1 MRRYLIVALAITG
14 LAPIPP
20 ADAAT
25 TVGSKLERTPNGTAC
40 AHPPGTLSCT
50 DAQLTLPAASAAP
63 GGVVIATPGVV
74 VRWRI
79 KTGVSSATSV
89 TGRLRV
95 LRDNGGVR
103 TGGLE
108 TIPVA
113 AGVHEFATRLPI
125 AAGERLGVDLTTSGV
140 DFVTA
145 LTALYVSAG
154 TGAYNRWV
162 PPVADGASA
171 SPTTTSNN
179 VELLLNGDVEADADG
194 DGFGDETQDL
204 CPTSAA
210 FQAAC
215 PVVAPP
221 GDTTAPAIANHRIR
235 GVVANRA
242 VTVTATSSEAGSL
255 TATGTV
261 AVGNTSRT
269 YRLKGATKS
278 VAAGKRATLRLKMS
292 KRAFNALRRAY
303 RRAGRKARVTIS
315 LACTDAAGN
324 RSAAKRVRKRVRP
337 ARASRA

>member
-1 MRRYLIVALAITG
+1 MRRYLIFAIAIVG
-14 LAPIPP
+14 LAPIP
-20 ADAAT
+20 AAHAAT
-25 TVGSKLERTPNGTAC
+25 TIGSKLERTPNGTAC
-40 AHPPGTLSCT
+40 AHPPGTVSCT
-50 DAQLTLPAASAAP
+50 DAQRTLPAASAAP
-63 GGVVIATPGVV
+63 GGVVVAAPGVV

-108 TIPVA
+108 TIPVT
-113 AGVHEFATRLPI
+113 AGIHQFATRLPI
-125 AAGERLGVDLTTSGV
+125 AAGERLGVDLTTSGF

-154 TGAYNRWV
+154 TGAYDRWI

-171 SPTTTSNN
+171 GPTTTSND

-210 FQAAC
+210 LQTAC
-215 PVVAPP
+215 PVAPP
-221 GDTTAPAIANHRIR
+221 KDTTAPAIANSKIG
-235 GVVANRA
+235 GVVRNRS
-242 VTVTATSSEAGSL
+242 VTVTATSNEAGSMR
-255 TATGTV
+255 ATGTI

-278 VAAGKRATLRLKMS
+278 VAAGKRTTLRLKVQ
-292 KRAFNALRRAY
+292 KRAFNALKRTF
-303 RRAGRKARVTIS
+303 RRAGRKARVRIS
-315 LACTDAAGN
+315 LACTDPAGN
-324 RSAAKRVRKRVRP
+324 RSATKRVRKRVRP
-337 ARASRA
+337 ARGSRS